1 MHLPMSGLLL
11 GLLLLL
17 LAGQLALTL
26 ELGLPLTAI
35 GLIVQIDQMNPAG
48 LVVMNCLNMQNAIG
62 HLSQEGLIMGNKENR
77 CRQTSQGPTEP
88 VQRSQVQVIGRLIQ
102 EQTVRLQ
109 GQGPGQLQ
117 LELLAP

>member
-1 MHLPMSGLLL
+1 MGLTQLMLDLVMHLPMSGLLL

-48 LVVMNCLNMQNAIG
+48 LVVMNDLNMQNAIG
-62 HLSQEGLIMGNKENR
+62 HLSQEGLIMGNKEDR
-77 CRQTSQGPTEP
+77 CR
-88 VQRSQVQVIGRLIQ
+88 
-102 EQTVRLQ
+102 
-109 GQGPGQLQ
+109 
-117 LELLAP
+117 